1 MTTAVIVEK
10 ENEPSSCTNSEE
22 KEILKRR
29 VRKKFQG
36 RYFDGTITFYD
47 PEIDCYRVV
56 YEDGDEEDMSLNEAK
71 RHMKIFEDFHNNET
85 ISQRARVT
93 SKDNGT
99 ASKTKTTEQRGNSTN
114 NITKFLVPRQTMV
127 TAPSK
132 YGRVR
137 AQVNYAEPAELVG
150 NPLSSE
156 EEDETAL
163 RDEEGKQPKNPT
175 TSLNRTKKRKV
186 TIEKKG
192 GTIVNKKQK
201 TSSKATTSATESG
214 SEFSVA
220 SSTND
225 ISSGDEEFATDVD
238 DDISPK
244 KENRKRE
251 SSSKSAESASNP
263 NMRKKTSNSKATN
276 TNVKKISMAEAFQPL
291 NNPLFQKLS
300 RKEIAAQKL
309 FLDPCGQEATD
320 DIIGSLIGQ
329 QVEKVKLLLN
339 NLFSSSSTE
348 SLIGTFDNPLT
359 LGTACSGT
367 DAPALALAMIQE
379 QYQLRCAA
387 TNATRFH
394 YQHVFSCEND
404 PFKQAY
410 LARNFDSV
418 LYPDITKLVTNDPKV
433 PPIDV
438 YGQNQVLPK
447 ANVFVAGTS
456 CKNFSML
463 LSKFRIDIEDKGC
476 SGETFLAACEVL
488 FQEKPQY
495 AILENVTGAPWEKM
509 AEYITGRVVLKHCD
523 NSKAIKEIQKNKK
536 QDLEFIYDETNKK
549 IVVHQVP
556 AVYGVRCKSTMQGY
570 QTPGTTLIQPV
581 FWPKSKKKDAKCTLM
596 ELMRENKINKQTD
609 TLVFHMPVTYCTH
622 CVKVDSKE

>member
-1 MTTAVIVEK
+1 M
-10 ENEPSSCTNSEE
+10 
-22 KEILKRR
+22 
-29 VRKKFQG
+29 
-36 RYFDGTITFYD
+36 
-47 PEIDCYRVV
+47 
-56 YEDGDEEDMSLNEAK
+56 
-71 RHMKIFEDFHNNET
+71 
-85 ISQRARVT
+85 
-93 SKDNGT
+93 
-99 ASKTKTTEQRGNSTN
+99 
-114 NITKFLVPRQTMV
+114 
-127 TAPSK
+127 
-132 YGRVR
+132 
-137 AQVNYAEPAELVG
+137 
-150 NPLSSE
+150 
-156 EEDETAL
+156 
-163 RDEEGKQPKNPT
+163 
-175 TSLNRTKKRKV
+175 
-186 TIEKKG
+186 
-192 GTIVNKKQK
+192 
-201 TSSKATTSATESG
+201 
-214 SEFSVA
+214 
-220 SSTND
+220 
-225 ISSGDEEFATDVD
+225 
-238 DDISPK
+238 
-244 KENRKRE
+244 
-251 SSSKSAESASNP
+251 
-263 NMRKKTSNSKATN
+263 
-276 TNVKKISMAEAFQPL
+276 
-291 NNPLFQKLS
+291 NNPLFQRLS

-320 DIIGSLIGQ
+320 DIIGSLMGQ
-329 QVEKVKLLLN
+329 QVEKVKLLLH
-339 NLFSSSSTE
+339 NLFSSLSAE
-348 SLIGTFDNPLT
+348 SPIGTLDNPLT

-379 QYQLRCAA
+379 QYQLRCSA
-387 TNATRFH
+387 TNDNRFH

-410 LARNFDSV
+410 LARNFDSI
-418 LYPDITKLVTNDPKV
+418 LYPDITKLVTNDPNV

-438 YGQNQVLPK
+438 YGQSQVLPK

-536 QDLEFIYDETNKK
+536 QDLEFTYDETNDK

-556 AVYGVRCKSTMQGY
+556 AVYGVRCKSTIQGY
-570 QTPGTTLIQPV
+570 QTPGSTSIKPV
-581 FWPKSKKKDAKCTLM
+581 LWPKSKKKDAKCTLM